1 MISIIGYY
9 TTQFGE
15 LWGKS
20 LYNLVK
26 ETIDKVLPEAN
37 LEKEQLGA
45 VFFGNMM
52 AGLLENNLHAG
63 AKIAEILKLNI
74 PVFRV
79 EAACAS
85 GGSAFNLALNYIKS
99 GQIETALV
107 IGAEKMSDFSPEQV
121 VGGLSSASSGEEQE
135 SGLTFPGIYALM
147 AQSYFNNHKISQEDL
162 ACISVKNHFHGSLN
176 DKAQFRR
183 QISVS
188 EVLNSPYVAYP
199 LKVLDSSP
207 ISDGAAAVVL
217 TSNKKILKKAKKSVT
232 VLASEVV
239 NDTLSLKKRRHLD
252 SIEATRIAA
261 DMVFKKTGLK
271 RSEIDIAEVHD
282 CFSIAEI
289 MAMEDIGFWK
299 KGNGAKAASSYATMY
314 GRSDHLVVNTSGG
327 LKAAGHPVGATGIK
341 QLGELY
347 LQLTGKAEKRQIKNA
362 KYGLAHNV
370 GGSGGTVVVTILGN

>member
-99 GQIETALV
+99 QAAETVLV
-107 IGAEKMSDFSPEQV
+107 VGAEKMTDFSPEQV
-121 VGGLSSASSGEEQE
+121 VGGLSAASSGEEQE

-147 AQSYFNNHKISQEDL
+147 AQSYLNKNKTKEEDL

-176 DKAQFRR
+176 DKAHFRR

-188 EVLNSPYVAYP
+188 DVLNSAYVAYP
-199 LKVLDSSP
+199 LKVL
-207 ISDGAAAVVL
+207 IVL
-217 TSNKKILKKAKKSVT
+217 QFLMVH
-232 VLASEVV
+232 
-239 NDTLSLKKRRHLD
+239 HL
-252 SIEATRIAA
+252 
-261 DMVFKKTGLK
+261 
-271 RSEIDIAEVHD
+271 
-282 CFSIAEI
+282 
-289 MAMEDIGFWK
+289 
-299 KGNGAKAASSYATMY
+299 
-314 GRSDHLVVNTSGG
+314 
-327 LKAAGHPVGATGIK
+327 
-341 QLGELY
+341 
-347 LQLTGKAEKRQIKNA
+347 
-362 KYGLAHNV
+362 
-370 GGSGGTVVVTILGN
+370 